1 MQQHSQIV
9 YPNTFFVHN
18 ILKIGGKTI
27 LFLNFLNSRTILKQ
41 FQDKTKKVGFFK
53 NNLSTKKFQNN
64 SRNSRNSRT
73 AGYPVS
79 VKIVP

>member
-41 FQDKTKKVGFFK
+41 FQDKTKKVVFFK
-53 NNLSTKKFQNN
+53 NNLSTKKIPEQFTEFKEFQN
-64 SRNSRNSRT
+64 RWL
-73 AGYPVS
+73 PC
-79 VKIVP
+79 